1 MAEAEF
7 KMQAPQAWASSL
19 CPLPWGTI
27 NTCVPRQPLAHLS
40 PRTRSPGGARREDRN
55 GKRPEANPVLS
66 SLLPSEGRTTL
77 LLGSEKGDECAQTKQ
92 RQGRAENPT
101 EPFRR
106 VQSVSSGP
114 GLLPSCPAPQHS
126 CLNHTEAARPA
137 TAEACPYPLTF
148 PTRVQ
153 TVNPLGD
160 RGQAPTG
167 RKGSR
172 LNSHPKTVSAP
183 PQAGGS
189 PLSDSWWLAG

>member
-1 MAEAEF
+1 MCS
-7 KMQAPQAWASSL
+7 QAAPRPPITEDKVSRRGSQRGPQWEKARSQPCSQFPPPLRGEDNPASWL
-19 CPLPWGTI
+19 
-27 NTCVPRQPLAHLS
+27 R
-40 PRTRSPGGARREDRN
+40 
-55 GKRPEANPVLS
+55 
-66 SLLPSEGRTTL
+66 EGRRMCTD
-77 LLGSEKGDECAQTKQ
+77 KTKA
-92 RQGRAENPT
+92 RACRKPHRT
-101 EPFRR
+101 FSR